1 MRIAT
6 VNVNGIRAAA
16 RKGMGEWLAASAP
29 DILLLQEVRADE
41 QIAVDLLPGYEA
53 AIWPCRPRGGPGGAA
68 RVPVLTSLIFSV
80 SASASFWVV
89 FVAGAF
95 FAADFFSARCQNRR
109 ISYHSQSCD

>member
-53 AIWPCRPRGGPGGAA
+53 AIWPCGTKCVSRSLS
-68 RVPVLTSLIFSV
+68 VLSLLMRDEGV
-80 SASASFWVV
+80 SAP
-89 FVAGAF
+89 
-95 FAADFFSARCQNRR
+95 
-109 ISYHSQSCD
+109 

>member
-53 AIWPCRPRGGPGGAA
+53 AIWPCRIKGRAGVGVAVRDGDC
-68 RVPVLTSLIFSV
+68 
-80 SASASFWVV
+80 SASD
-89 FVAGAF
+89 G
-95 FAADFFSARCQNRR
+95 DFGGGGREQ
-109 ISYHSQSCD
+109 IGGGHQVWGGV